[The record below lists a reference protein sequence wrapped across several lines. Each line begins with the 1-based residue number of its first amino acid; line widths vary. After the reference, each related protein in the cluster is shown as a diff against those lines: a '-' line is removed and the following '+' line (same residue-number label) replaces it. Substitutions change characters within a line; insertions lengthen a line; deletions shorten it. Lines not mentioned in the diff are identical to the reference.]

1 MNTRIKILPELV
13 INQIAAG
20 EVIERPASILKELLE
35 NSIDASSS
43 MIRIY
48 LENGGISS
56 IKVTDNGEGIH
67 QEDLPLVFVQHA
79 TSKINTTADLS
90 KISSLGFRGE
100 ALASIASIARV
111 HIVSQQDPPSG
122 TTIEVKD
129 IFYNVPVRRKFLRSK
144 NTEFNY
150 LQEMFKRI
158 ALSNFNVGFMLYHNN
173 KLIKSLPAISDDI
186 VAKEKRIIK
195 LFGNKFIEKS
205 IFFNSQLNGME
216 LSGWIANHEDIS
228 GSNIQYF
235 YINNRTV
242 KDKLLNAAVKQ
253 ATYKLSLPQ
262 VYCLYITLDP
272 IFFDVNVHPAKQ
284 EVRFSDPQ
292 VIYAFIYESILEAV
306 DRLTSEIKLPVKQQ
320 LELFN
325 NELHHDNAIATK
337 DLAQGSNIISYQN
350 NYLSNEVVNYDN
362 GCVED
367 NDCVGYDSKI
377 NINEYATSSAIK
389 NTCDI
394 KLFSIFNNRWVFF
407 EQEINNN
414 SRLVFLNVFSG
425 LRWLVE
431 KKMRETDA
439 IIDFELIIP
448 ERLKIDQVNNFE
460 QYIHWLEKFKFE
472 VSQIHENI
480 FLIRKVPVCIKFF
493 DIAIN
498 YKNFM
503 NDLVKS
509 KLSDL
514 NEGLFINF
522 ITNNMQI
529 EQLDLYTKKDLINL
543 IVELQKEKFCFAIF
557 DEQEF
562 SNLIKI

>member
-13 INQIAAG
+13 VNQIAAG

-35 NSIDASSS
+35 NSIDANSS

-56 IKVTDNGEGIH
+56 IKVADDGEGIH

-79 TSKINTTADLS
+79 TSKINVTADLS

-100 ALASIASIARV
+100 ALASIASVAKV

-129 IFYNVPVRRKFLRSK
+129 IFYNVPVRRKFLRST

-173 KLIKSLPAISDDI
+173 KLIKSLPPINDDI

-205 IFFNSQLNGME
+205 MFFNSQLNGME
-216 LSGWIANHEDIS
+216 LCGWIANHEDVS
-228 GSNIQYF
+228 GSSIQYF

-242 KDKLLNAAVKQ
+242 KDKLLNSAVKQ

-262 VYCLYITLDP
+262 IYCLYITLDP
-272 IFFDVNVHPAKQ
+272 VFFDVNVHPTKQ

-292 VIYAFIYESILEAV
+292 VIYTFIYESILEAV
-306 DRLTSEIKLPVKQQ
+306 DRLTSEIKLPVKSQ
-320 LELFN
+320 LDQFN
-325 NELHHDNAIATK
+325 NQLHKDNTISAK
-337 DLAQGSNIISYQN
+337 DIEQES
-350 NYLSNEVVNYDN
+350 
-362 GCVED
+362 
-367 NDCVGYDSKI
+367 
-377 NINEYATSSAIK
+377 NEYATSSAIK
-389 NTCDI
+389 NTCEI
-394 KLFSIFNNRWVFF
+394 KLFPIFNNKWVFF
-407 EQEINNN
+407 EQEISKN
-414 SRLVFLNVFSG
+414 SRLVFLNVFNG
-425 LRWLVE
+425 LKWLVQ
-431 KKMRETDA
+431 KKMREMDA

-448 ERLKIDQVNNFE
+448 ERLEIDRVNNFE
-460 QYIHWLEKFKFE
+460 KYIPWLEKFKFE

-503 NDLVKS
+503 NDLFRS

-514 NEGLFINF
+514 NDELFISF

-529 EQLDLYTKKDLINL
+529 GQLDLYTKKDLINL

-557 DEQEF
+557 AEQEF